1 MGYIYILGTI
11 LFTVFGQLIAK
22 WRMTYHGPLLPD
34 GLLNKINYFF
44 FKMMFDPYII
54 ATFACAFIAS
64 FLWLMTV
71 NKFELSFAYPFMALA
86 FVLVVAAA
94 VPLFNETLNIYKI
107 SGTLLV
113 VVGLIVLSKG
123 HA

>member
-22 WRMTYHGPLLPD
+22 WRMTYHGPLLPE
-34 GLLNKINYFF
+34 GIGQKIHYFF
-44 FKMMFDPYII
+44 FTMMFDPFILL
-54 ATFACAFIAS
+54 TFASAFIAS

-86 FVLVVAAA
+86 FVLVVAVAI
-94 VPLFNETLNIYKI
+94 PLFNESINIYKI

-113 VVGLIVLSKG
+113 VIGLIVLSKG